1 MKGYLDILLVVKEDK
16 KTENNQAVYKLIALK
31 NEYYDD
37 VYFLKVMVIP
47 GKCAVSRCP
56 FGSLV
61 SLLTMNQDN
70 LSIRLINL

>member
-1 MKGYLDILLVVKEDK
+1 LDILLVVKENK
-16 KTENNQAVYKLIALK
+16 KSETGEAVYKLIALK

-61 SLLTMNQDN
+61 SRDQIY
-70 LSIRLINL
+70 SIPRVYSILVQEN